1 MKIDT
6 KTTAVVVTDPQNAF
20 LAQDGSGYDLT
31 KEVLREVNTIANM
44 ERVFKT
50 AKENGYQ
57 VFISP
62 HYYYPH
68 DHKWD
73 FVSVGEQ
80 MMHNLKMFNVDGPQK
95 DVPRSSQADFYEAFK
110 PYIEDGKTVV
120 TSPHKIF
127 GPESNDLVLQLRKRG
142 ISKILLAGMNS
153 NICVDS
159 HMRELV
165 EQGFEVAV
173 IHDATGAPGMDAYN
187 AGKVNFGLLCSGSW
201 TTDEAVRYMTSPS

>member
-1 MKIDT
+1 MNIDY

-20 LAQDGSGYDLT
+20 LSPTGSGYELT
-31 KEVLREVNTIANM
+31 KDVLNEVNTIKNLDL
-44 ERVFKT
+44 VFKT
-50 AKENGYQ
+50 AKEQNYQ

-68 DHKWD
+68 DHKWEIL
-73 FVSVGEQ
+73 SAGEK
-80 MMHNLKMFNVDGPQK
+80 MMHDLMMFNVDGPQTA
-95 DVPRSSQADFYEAFK
+95 VPKSSQADFYDLYK
-110 PYIEDGKTVV
+110 PYIEDGKTII

-127 GPESNDLVLQLRKRG
+127 GPETNDLVLQLRKRG
-142 ISKILLAGMNS
+142 MSKVLLAGMNS

-173 IHDATGAPGMDAYN
+173 IFDATGAPGFDAYN
-187 AGKVNFGLLCSGSW
+187 AGKVNFGILSSGSW
-201 TTDEAVRYMTSPS
+201 TTEEAIGKMKGH